1 MYNILFL
8 LICMNVEVF
17 KWNYMVN
24 FCFYLLYLIIDLEL
38 FSLVILVDIL
48 NIILSNN
55 EIFINR

>member
-1 MYNILFL
+1 MYNKLFL

-24 FCFYLLYLIIDLEL
+24 FGFYLLYLIIDLEL